1 MSYNYATKLLLNK
14 IEEHKNEGCEM
25 TLDSREVIDL
35 YDHLEY
41 LKNLVIYLSMEAE
54 ENADD

>member
-1 MSYNYATKLLLNK
+1 MNYNYATKCLLDK

-25 TLDSREVIDL
+25 TLDAREVLDL

-41 LKNLVIYLSMEAE
+41 LESLVTDLSMEAA

>member
-1 MSYNYATKLLLNK
+1 MNYNYATKCLLDK

-25 TLDSREVIDL
+25 TLDTSEVLDL

-41 LKNLVIYLSMEAE
+41 LESLVTDLSMEAA

>member
-1 MSYNYATKLLLNK
+1 MSYNYATKCLLDK

-35 YDHLEY
+35 YDHIEY
-41 LKNLVIYLSMEAE
+41 LESLVTDLSMEAA